1 VSRATLRVATWNVH
15 DLKDDVAAAVRVVR
29 AVDPDVLCLQEVP
42 RRPFS
47 GRRVAGFAQRCGLT
61 FAGRHRGSGGTT
73 VLTRPSLDLH
83 DSRHEGLPVAPLQ
96 RERGYAVAQV
106 ALPGHRPLTVASI
119 HLGLDPV
126 EREQHVRQVLS
137 DVGPSE
143 ALVVAGDL
151 NELST
156 GRAWSL
162 LQARLP
168 QVSPERPTFS
178 ARHPR
183 MVIDAVFASLPM
195 VPDDRAPVLDPA
207 DLVRASDHLP
217 VWADLDV
224 SRLARA
230 ARAPVRPG

>member
-1 VSRATLRVATWNVH
+1 MSRAALRVATWNVH
-15 DLKDDVAAAVRVVR
+15 DLKDDVEAAVRVVR
-29 AVDPDVLCLQEVP
+29 ALDPDVLCLQEVP

-47 GRRVAGFAQRCGLT
+47 GRRVAGFARRCGLA

-73 VLTRPSLDLH
+73 VLTRPLLDLQGC
-83 DSRHEGLPVAPLQ
+83 RHESLPVAPLQ

-119 HLGLDPV
+119 HLGLDPA
-126 EREQHVRQVLS
+126 EREHHLLQLLL

-151 NELST
+151 NEVST
-156 GRAWSL
+156 GRAWRTLAS
-162 LQARLP
+162 RLP
-168 QVSPERPTFS
+168 QVSADRPTFS

-183 MVIDAVFASLPM
+183 MAIDAVFASLPALPEDP
-195 VPDDRAPVLDPA
+195 VPVPDPA
-207 DLVRASDHLP
+207 DLARASDHLP

-224 SRLARA
+224 SRLARRDTA
-230 ARAPVRPG
+230 SPAG

>member
-1 VSRATLRVATWNVH
+1 MTRAALRVATWNVH
-15 DLKDDVAAAVRVVR
+15 DLKDDVEAAVRVVR

-47 GRRVAGFAQRCGLT
+47 GRRVAGFAQQCGLN

-106 ALPGHRPLTVASI
+106 ALPGHRPLTVASF
-119 HLGLDPV
+119 HLGLDPL
-126 EREQHVRQVLS
+126 EREHHLLQLLS

-151 NELST
+151 NEVST
-156 GRAWSL
+156 GRAWRTLAS
-162 LQARLP
+162 RLP
-168 QVSPERPTFS
+168 QVSPDRPTFS

-183 MVIDAVFASLPM
+183 LAIDGVFASLPAL
-195 VPDDRAPVLDPA
+195 PDDPVPAPDPA

-224 SRLARA
+224 SRLVM
-230 ARAPVRPG
+230 VRRG